1 MGYSTILDIVGSVIM
16 GGVLMVI
23 LLSTN
28 SNAVQNT
35 YTYGGDV
42 SLQQGLTSVTQ
53 IIDSDFRKIGY
64 SSILTV
70 VLDPTKIILLAD
82 TSSIKFLSD
91 VNNSGSIDTVY
102 YYLSAATELSY
113 STNPR
118 DRNLYRM
125 THDAVSSAVT
135 MRCPGVTIFRFAY
148 FDSLGN
154 ALSCPVSTLAKIAK
168 IQISLKMES
177 ASPYNGTYV
186 STAWN
191 STKRISVNVLDR

>member
-1 MGYSTILDIVGSVIM
+1 MGYSTILDIVGSVII

-42 SLQQGLTSVTQ
+42 SLQQGLTSLTQ

-70 VLDPTKIILLAD
+70 VLDPAKIVLLAD

-102 YYLSAATELSY
+102 YYLGAVSELSY
-113 STNPR
+113 TTNPR
-118 DRNLYRM
+118 DRILYRI
-125 THDAVSSAVT
+125 THDTSAAIT
-135 MRCPGVTIFRFAY
+135 MRCSGITICRFAY
-148 FDSLGN
+148 FDTLGN
-154 ALSCPVSTLAKIAK
+154 ALSCPVSALAKIAK

-186 STAWN
+186 SAAWN